1 MHYFICWAVNGI
13 EYYAVIRGNKLLTLL
28 MIQLKVVGP
37 GTRLWGTPRWYPRLG
52 WGTSIICV
60 RYKTNIIKDM
70 DTCLY
75 FPADTRSA
83 KCIHYHHFSKSFH
96 FLSQLFSCLI
106 AWTDCSSSK
115 RIVHQSQD
123 LRWLPQIPSPWG
135 NFESVHGL
143 NLCASKTPLSSN
155 LSFMYFST
163 FLFLLQSKTNVG
175 KHKRQQM
182 LECWAKNKSAGGTQ
196 HIGQPQWGGKWIVDG
211 FWILTQNRLSI
222 SLYRYYITRWVLP
235 ANCFFT
241 QDFESWWQG
250 NQHALEGRT
259 VMSVFGWCC

>member
-1 MHYFICWAVNGI
+1 
-13 EYYAVIRGNKLLTLL
+13 

-115 RIVHQSQD
+115 RIVRQSQD

-155 LSFMYFST
+155 LSFIYFST

-175 KHKRQQM
+175 KHNRQQM

-196 HIGQPQWGGKWIVDG
+196 HIGQPQWSEMDSWWFLDLDPEPTVH
-211 FWILTQNRLSI
+211 I
-222 SLYRYYITRWVLP
+222 SLQILHNP
-235 ANCFFT
+235 LSSSSQLFFYSRLWELVT
-241 QDFESWWQG
+241 KESTCIRGKNSNVCLWLMLLKG
-250 NQHALEGRT
+250 SRVE
-259 VMSVFGWCC
+259 